1 MNKWHLMEQEKTQ
14 MILTFSGNVE
24 AVDSGERR
32 TISGKIAPYGE
43 IGFTSAGKV
52 VFAPNSISAA
62 EPSKVKLL
70 MSHDNSKPVGRMQS
84 ITSNAD
90 GLYASFKVSASSRGS
105 DAILLAQEQLMDGLS
120 VGVEVTASKPQ
131 KDYLLVT
138 AATLREVS
146 LVESAAFA
154 SAAVQKIAAAAGD
167 MPMDPNTSTSTKVTT
182 TNTVINTT
190 TTETETESEA
200 AVTTAPDQNAPEA
213 ATAAE
218 ETAAPVVE
226 AARKIIR
233 PSVLDS
239 QTVRSPI
246 INMGSYTEHKIK
258 AALGNDDSK
267 LYVTAADD
275 SFTTNPAFNPTQY
288 LSEFP
293 TNTRFGTPAIDA
305 CSRGTLP
312 NSGMTISVP
321 SLVTSAGGQAGVAP
335 TVTVEAEGGAVDAT
349 GMVTEYLTGTV
360 SKYSGMNTISVE
372 LLERSDPN
380 FYAELTNQLQNA
392 YLKTLDTTVLAALI
406 TAGQQGATQA
416 ATSAGIIGYAADAA
430 AKVYQ
435 ATGYFAQNYV
445 ANPSQWQLLMGSV
458 DSTGRPI
465 YSASQPMNA
474 AGLTQPGSIRGNVLG
489 LDLYV
494 DKNFAVTTNIDDSA
508 VILAPE
514 AFTVYQSPQAYMSV
528 NVVSN
533 LQVQVAIYGYMAYIA
548 KMPKGIV
555 RFNLT

>member
-1 MNKWHLMEQEKTQ
+1 MSV
-14 MILTFSGNVE
+14 ILTFSGNIE

-52 VFAPNSISAA
+52 MFSPDSIQAA

-70 MSHDNSKPVGRMQS
+70 MSHDNTKPVGRMQS
-84 ITSNAD
+84 ITSAKD

-120 VGVEVTASKPQ
+120 VGVEVIASEPK

-154 SAAVQKIAAAAGD
+154 SAAVQKIAA
-167 MPMDPNTSTSTKVTT
+167 SESE
-182 TNTVINTT
+182 TVEPTQP
-190 TTETETESEA
+190 TETESEA
-200 AVTTAPDQNAPEA
+200 AVTTAPDQSAPEA
-213 ATAAE
+213 VDATE
-218 ETAAPVVE
+218 QAAPTVE
-226 AARKIIR
+226 AARKIIL
-233 PSVLDS
+233 PSALNS
-239 QTVRSPI
+239 QRVRTPI

-258 AALGNDDSK
+258 AALGNEESK

-275 SFTTNPAFNPTQY
+275 TMANNPAFNPTQY

-293 TNTRFGTPAIDA
+293 TNTRFGTPSIDA

-312 NSGMTISVP
+312 ASGMTINVP
-321 SLVTSAGGQAGVAP
+321 SLVTSAGGQSGVAP
-335 TVTVEAEGGAVDAT
+335 TVTVEPEAGSLSAT
-349 GMVTEYLTGTV
+349 GMVTEYLSGTI
-360 SKYSGMNTISVE
+360 SKYSGMNTISIE

-380 FYAELTNQLQNA
+380 FYAELTAQLQNA
-392 YLKTLDTTVLAALI
+392 YLKTLDTTVNAALI
-406 TAGQQGATQA
+406 TAGTLATTAQA
-416 ATSAGIIGYAADAA
+416 ATSAGIIGYASEAA
-430 AKVYQ
+430 RLVYE
-435 ATGYFAQNYV
+435 ATGYYAQNYI
-445 ANPSQWQLLMGSV
+445 ANGSQWQLLMGAS
-458 DSTGRPI
+458 DTTGRPI

-474 AGLTQPGSIRGNVLG
+474 GGLIQPGSIRGNVLG

-494 DKNFAVTTNIDDSA
+494 DKNFAATTTVDDSA
-508 VILAPE
+508 IILAPE
-514 AFTVYQSPQAYMSV
+514 AFTVYQSPTAYMSV

-533 LQVQVAIYGYMAYIA
+533 LQVQVAIYGYMATIA
-548 KMPKGIV
+548 KMPKGII
-555 RFNLT
+555 RYNFT